1 MFADYGEAVQV
12 PMGRRVLAPPVRG
25 VQAVRVGAKFGKQP
39 PRPVAPGE
47 EISLSQIRA
56 RSLTA
61 IRNVA
66 LAERRFCHWLSV
78 AQRRVQPNQESC
90 WGEPPRHR
98 RDW

>member
-25 VQAVRVGAKFGKQP
+25 LQAVRVGANCGKQP
-39 PRPVAPGE
+39 PYPVVPG
-47 EISLSQIRA
+47 EISLSPIPA

-66 LAERRFCHWLSV
+66 LAERRFCRWLSV

-90 WGEPPRHR
+90 WAEPPRHG
-98 RDW
+98 RDR